1 MVLPGTALQMG
12 DAQSENE
19 LDGTLEDGIQF
30 GDIVISQ
37 IMREDQQC
45 QQQQGMTYE
54 KKPAEG
60 AAACSAAASFPGVE
74 VLEVSNIVSSLGEHG
89 TSQDTATAVATTSRG
104 SQQVQNDELSEGQIM
119 DCSLLVDEHEID
131 CFDDFNEGQGIDHFD
146 DQNSQ
151 SYSIGRLTREQHL

>member
-1 MVLPGTALQMG
+1 MKN
-12 DAQSENE
+12 AQSDGKLDE
-19 LDGTLEDGIQF
+19 LLEDCVSVQF

-37 IMREDQQC
+37 TMREDQQC

-74 VLEVSNIVSSLGEHG
+74 VLEVPDIVSSLGEHG

-104 SQQVQNDELSEGQIM
+104 SQQVQNNGL
-119 DCSLLVDEHEID
+119 
-131 CFDDFNEGQGIDHFD
+131 FFFA
-146 DQNSQ
+146 
-151 SYSIGRLTREQHL
+151 